1 VLILAGG
8 EGKRLKPV
16 TESIPKPMVE
26 VNGKPFLKHQL
37 ELLSKNGISDVVL
50 CVGHL
55 WEHIKDHFGDNFKSK
70 SGKKINIHYSVE
82 PRFLGTG
89 GAVKNA
95 EKYIQDYF
103 FVIYGDTYLAID
115 LQEMSRIIYEK
126 KVAGVISV
134 YDNHERIVEN
144 NVHVDPDGLVIKY
157 DKFHQSPE
165 MNGVEAGTLLFNRS
179 ILSLL
184 PDLNQLKPYQKVS
197 LEIDIYPKLINQHQ
211 LLGYMT
217 STRFY
222 DMGTPSRL
230 KIISEVLK

>member
-1 VLILAGG
+1 
-8 EGKRLKPV
+8 
-16 TESIPKPMVE
+16 MVE
-26 VNGKPFLKHQL
+26 VNGRPFLEHQL
-37 ELLSKNGISDVVL
+37 EFFAKNSISDVVL

-55 WEHIKDHFGDNFKSK
+55 WENIKDYFGDKFKTSV
-70 SGKKINIHYSVE
+70 GNEITIHYSVE
-82 PRFLGTG
+82 HRFLGTG

-95 EKYIQDYF
+95 EEYIQEYF
-103 FVIYGDTYLAID
+103 FVIYGDTYLPID
-115 LQEMSRIIYEK
+115 LQQMSQIIFDK

-134 YDNHERIVEN
+134 YDNHEKIVEN

-157 DKFHQSPE
+157 DKFHQTAE
-165 MNGVEAGTLLFNRS
+165 MNGVEAGTLLFNKS
-179 ILSLL
+179 ILNLL
-184 PDLNQLKPYQKVS
+184 PSLDQLKPYQKVS

-222 DMGTPSRL
+222 DMGTHKRL

>member
-1 VLILAGG
+1 LAGG
-8 EGKRLKPV
+8 EGTRLRPI
-16 TESIPKPMVE
+16 TEKIPKPMVE
-26 VNGKPFLKHQL
+26 VNGRPFLEHQL
-37 ELLSKNGISDVVL
+37 EFFGKNGISDVVL

-55 WEHIKDHFGDNFKSK
+55 WEHMKDHFGDKFVDK
-70 SGKKINIHYSVE
+70 SGNEITIHYSVE

-103 FVIYGDTYLAID
+103 FVIYGDTYLPID
-115 LQEMSRIIYEK
+115 LQAMSRIILEK

-134 YDNHERIVEN
+134 YDNHDNIVEN
-144 NVHVDPDGLVIKY
+144 NVQVDPDGVVIKY
-157 DKFHQSPE
+157 DKFHQAQE
-165 MNGVEAGTLLFNRS
+165 MNGVEAGTLLFNSS
-179 ILSLL
+179 ILTLL
-184 PDLNQLKPYQKVS
+184 PSLDKLKPYEKVS

-222 DMGTPSRL
+222 DMGTHERL